1 MAELK
6 KCPFCGGEVKGYA
19 DNHKKVMIECKNC
32 NMYFGVQLEI
42 GCELVEGWK
51 AMFDS
56 KEELFEAW
64 NNRATEAEI
73 RAKAID
79 EFAEKCK
86 ELVKQGELYDYVRWC
101 NWNNSI
107 FKWFDRVAEQLKE
120 E

>member
-19 DNHKKVMIECKNC
+19 DNHKKAMIECKNC

-42 GCELVEGWK
+42 GCELVEGWR

-64 NNRATEAEI
+64 NNRVTEAEI
-73 RAKAID
+73 RAKAISD
-79 EFAEKCK
+79 FLKALE
-86 ELVKQGELYDYVRWC
+86 ELTQK
-101 NWNNSI
+101 NWI
-107 FKWFDRVAEQLKE
+107 DHLEYGITWADLEEVAEQLKE